1 MPDKKLVLAYSG
13 GLDTSV
19 AIRWL
24 EGLGWDVIAFTVELG
39 EKKDLD
45 AIQARA
51 LKTGA
56 SAAYVAD
63 GRVPFLRLFVWP
75 SLQAGAVYEKE
86 YPLATALGRPLIAAM
101 MVEVARREGA
111 AAIAHGC
118 TGKGNDQ
125 VRFDVTTAALA
136 PDLEVVA
143 PGREWGMNRDDEIE
157 YAARHGIEV
166 PATVR
171 SPYSTD
177 ENLWGRSIEAGVLED
192 PWAEPPRDV
201 YSWTRDPRDCP
212 DEPAYLEI
220 GFKHGLPVSLDGKPV
235 EPLQLVTE
243 LNRVGG
249 ENGVGRIDHLENR
262 LIGIKS
268 REIYE
273 APAAVL
279 LLQAH
284 QALEDITLPKEVAR
298 FKDTVAQQWAQMV
311 YDGLWFSPLRDALY
325 AFVAETQRHVTGDV
339 RLKLYKGASQVVG
352 RKGPHQL
359 YQLSLATYGKGDVF
373 DQSAAAG
380 FIQLG
385 GIGVRTSAEVPRHLH
400 SRGLRRVKRELDSG
414 EFDFKETDEDMHT
427 AIERRLTE
435 LTPAGASLHA
445 GRSRNAQVALDLRLY
460 CRAAASVLVS
470 SIAEAVDA
478 LAAKARTHAGWVMPG
493 YTHLQRAQPVTVGH
507 HLLAHAEP
515 LLRDAERVR
524 RAHDAAGDVPLR
536 AGALPAPPLPPP

>member
-1 MPDKKLVLAYSG
+1 MAKKLVLAYSG

-24 EGLGWDVIAFTVELG
+24 KDKGWEVIAFTVDLG
-39 EKKDLD
+39 GQKDLE

-63 GRVPFLRLFVWP
+63 GRTPFLELFVWP

-111 AAIAHGC
+111 SAIAHGC

-125 VRFDVTTAALA
+125 VRFDVATAALA
-136 PDLEVVA
+136 PELQVVA
-143 PGREWGMNRDDEIE
+143 PVREWGMNRDDEIE
-157 YAARHGIEV
+157 YATKHGIEV
-166 PATVR
+166 PATLR

-192 PWAEPPRDV
+192 PWVEPPADV
-201 YSWTRDPRDCP
+201 YAWTRDPRQCP
-212 DEPAYLEI
+212 DEPAYVEI
-220 GFKHGLPVSLDGKPV
+220 GFKQGLPVSLDGQATG
-235 EPLQLVTE
+235 PLELVTT
-243 LNRVGG
+243 LNRIGG
-249 ENGVGRIDHLENR
+249 ESGVGRIDHLENR

-298 FKDTVAQQWAQMV
+298 FKDLVAQQWAQMV
-311 YDGLWFSPLRDALY
+311 YDGLWFSPLRDALN
-325 AFVAETQRHVTGDV
+325 AFVAETQTHVNGEV
-339 RLKLYKGASQVVG
+339 RIKLFKGSSQVVG
-352 RKGPHQL
+352 RKGPQQL
-359 YQLSLATYGKGDVF
+359 YQLSLATYGQGDAF

-380 FIQLG
+380 FIKLWG
-385 GIGVRTSAEVPRHLH
+385 LGVRTASQVQGRLH
-400 SRGLRRVKRELDSG
+400 GRELGGLLKDI
-414 EFDFKETDEDMHT
+414 K
-427 AIERRLTE
+427 RL
-435 LTPAGASLHA
+435 
-445 GRSRNAQVALDLRLY
+445 
-460 CRAAASVLVS
+460 
-470 SIAEAVDA
+470 
-478 LAAKARTHAGWVMPG
+478 
-493 YTHLQRAQPVTVGH
+493 
-507 HLLAHAEP
+507 
-515 LLRDAERVR
+515 
-524 RAHDAAGDVPLR
+524 
-536 AGALPAPPLPPP
+536 AP

>member
-1 MPDKKLVLAYSG
+1 MSKKLVLAYSG

-24 EGLGWDVIAFTVELG
+24 KEKGWDVIAFTVDLG

-45 AIQARA
+45 AIQAKA

-63 GRVPFLRLFVWP
+63 GREPFLQLFVWP

-101 MVEVARREGA
+101 LVQVARREGA

-125 VRFDVTTAALA
+125 VRFDVATAALA
-136 PDLEVVA
+136 PDLQVVA
-143 PGREWGMNRDDEIE
+143 PVREWGMNRDDEIE
-157 YAARHGIEV
+157 YATQHGIDV
-166 PATVR
+166 PATAA

-177 ENLWGRSIEAGVLED
+177 ENLWGRSIEAGILED
-192 PWAEPPRDV
+192 PWAEPPPDV
-201 YSWTRDPRDCP
+201 YAWTTDPRRCP
-212 DEPAYLEI
+212 DEPAYVEV
-220 GFKHGLPVSLDGKPV
+220 GFKEGIPVALDGHAMS
-235 EPLQLVTE
+235 PLDIVTT

-298 FKDTVAQQWAQMV
+298 FKDLVAQQWAQMV

-325 AFVAETQRHVTGDV
+325 AFVAETQQHVTGEV
-339 RLKLYKGASQVVG
+339 RLKLYRGSSNVVG
-352 RKGPHQL
+352 RKSPSQL
-359 YQLSLATYGKGDVF
+359 YQLSLATYGKGDAF

-380 FIQLG
+380 FIKLWG
-385 GIGVRTSAEVPRHLH
+385 MGVRTASQVQGRLH
-400 SRGLRRVKRELDSG
+400 ERELGNLLGDVKR
-414 EFDFKETDEDMHT
+414 
-427 AIERRLTE
+427 
-435 LTPAGASLHA
+435 
-445 GRSRNAQVALDLRLY
+445 
-460 CRAAASVLVS
+460 
-470 SIAEAVDA
+470 
-478 LAAKARTHAGWVMPG
+478 LAP
-493 YTHLQRAQPVTVGH
+493 
-507 HLLAHAEP
+507 
-515 LLRDAERVR
+515 
-524 RAHDAAGDVPLR
+524 
-536 AGALPAPPLPPP
+536 

>member
-1 MPDKKLVLAYSG
+1 MSKKVVLAYSG

-24 EGLGWDVIAFTVELG
+24 KDQGWDVVAFTVDLG

-63 GRVPFLRLFVWP
+63 GREPFLQMFVWP

-101 MVEVARREGA
+101 LVQVARREGA

-125 VRFDVTTAALA
+125 VRFDVATAALA
-136 PDLEVVA
+136 PELQVVA
-143 PGREWGMNRDDEIE
+143 PVREWGMNRDDEIE
-157 YAARHGIEV
+157 YATKHSIEV

-192 PWAEPPRDV
+192 PWAEPPADV
-201 YSWTRDPRDCP
+201 YAWTQDPRHCP
-212 DEPAYLEI
+212 DEPAYVEI
-220 GFKHGLPVSLDGKPV
+220 GFKQGIPASLDGKPMAPV
-235 EPLQLVTE
+235 DMVGA
-243 LNRVGG
+243 LNRMGG

-298 FKDTVAQQWAQMV
+298 FKDLVAQQWAQMV

-325 AFVAETQRHVTGDV
+325 AFVAETQQHVTGDV
-339 RLKLYKGASQVVG
+339 RLKLFKGASSVVG
-352 RKGPHQL
+352 RKSPSQL
-359 YQLSLATYGKGDVF
+359 YQLSLATYGKGDAF

-380 FIQLG
+380 FIKLWG
-385 GIGVRTSAEVPRHLH
+385 LGVRTASQVQGRLH
-400 SRGLRRVKRELDSG
+400 ARELGDLLGDVKR
-414 EFDFKETDEDMHT
+414 
-427 AIERRLTE
+427 
-435 LTPAGASLHA
+435 LTP
-445 GRSRNAQVALDLRLY
+445 
-460 CRAAASVLVS
+460 
-470 SIAEAVDA
+470 
-478 LAAKARTHAGWVMPG
+478 
-493 YTHLQRAQPVTVGH
+493 
-507 HLLAHAEP
+507 
-515 LLRDAERVR
+515 
-524 RAHDAAGDVPLR
+524 
-536 AGALPAPPLPPP
+536 

>member
-1 MPDKKLVLAYSG
+1 MPAKGRLVLAYSG

-24 EGLGWDVIAFTVELG
+24 KDQGWDVIAFTVDLG

-51 LKTGA
+51 LKVGA

-63 GRVPFLRLFVWP
+63 GRKPFLQLFVWP

-111 AAIAHGC
+111 QAIAHGC

-125 VRFDVTTAALA
+125 VRFDVATAALA
-136 PDLEVVA
+136 PELQVVA
-143 PGREWGMNRDDEIE
+143 PVREWGMNRDDEIE
-157 YAARHGIEV
+157 YANAHGIEV
-166 PATVR
+166 PATAA

-192 PWAEPPRDV
+192 PWAEPPKDV
-201 YSWTRDPRDCP
+201 YAWTRDPRQCP
-212 DEPAYLEI
+212 EEASYVEI
-220 GFKHGLPVSLDGKPV
+220 GFKQGLPVSLDGRQIDAL
-235 EPLQLVTE
+235 ELVTR
-243 LNRVGG
+243 LNQVGG
-249 ENGVGRIDHLENR
+249 DNGVGRIDHLENR

-298 FKDTVAQQWAQMV
+298 FKDTVAAQWAQMV

-325 AFVAETQRHVTGDV
+325 AFVLETQRHVTGDV
-339 RLKLYKGASQVVG
+339 RLKLYRGSSQVVG
-352 RKGPHQL
+352 RKAPAQL
-359 YQLSLATYGKGDVF
+359 YQHALATYGKGDQF

-380 FIQLG
+380 FIKLWG
-385 GIGVRTSAEVPRHLH
+385 MGVRTSARVQGQLH
-400 SRGLRRVKRELDSG
+400 ARDLGKLLG
-414 EFDFKETDEDMHT
+414 EP
-427 AIERRLTE
+427 RRLT
-435 LTPAGASLHA
+435 P
-445 GRSRNAQVALDLRLY
+445 
-460 CRAAASVLVS
+460 
-470 SIAEAVDA
+470 
-478 LAAKARTHAGWVMPG
+478 
-493 YTHLQRAQPVTVGH
+493 
-507 HLLAHAEP
+507 
-515 LLRDAERVR
+515 
-524 RAHDAAGDVPLR
+524 
-536 AGALPAPPLPPP
+536 

>member
-1 MPDKKLVLAYSG
+1 MTDRKIVLAYSG

-24 EGLGWDVIAFTVELG
+24 SDLGWDVIAFTVDLG

-45 AIQARA
+45 AVQARA

-63 GRVPFLRLFVWP
+63 GRTPFLELFVWP

-101 MVEVARREGA
+101 LVQVARREGA
-111 AAIAHGC
+111 TAIAHGC

-125 VRFDVTTAALA
+125 VRFDVATAALA

-143 PGREWGMNRDDEIE
+143 PVREWGMNRDDEIE
-157 YAARHGIEV
+157 YAQKHGIEV
-166 PATVR
+166 PATAA

-192 PWAEPPRDV
+192 PWTEPPGDV
-201 YSWTRDPRDCP
+201 YAWTTDARRCP
-212 DEPAYLEI
+212 DEPAYVEI
-220 GFKHGLPVSLDGKPV
+220 GFKHGIPVTLDGKKQD
-235 EPLQLVTE
+235 PLEMVTT

-298 FKDTVAQQWAQMV
+298 FKESVAQQWAQMV

-325 AFVAETQRHVTGDV
+325 AFVTETQSHVTGDV
-339 RLKLYKGASQVVG
+339 RLKLFKGSSSVVG
-352 RKGPHQL
+352 RKSPAQL
-359 YQLSLATYGKGDVF
+359 YQLSLATYGRGDAF
-373 DQSAAAG
+373 DQKAAAG
-380 FIQLG
+380 FIKLWG
-385 GIGVRTSAEVPRHLH
+385 L
-400 SRGLRRVKRELDSG
+400 GLRTAAQVQGRLPERELGNLLGDVKR
-414 EFDFKETDEDMHT
+414 
-427 AIERRLTE
+427 
-435 LTPAGASLHA
+435 
-445 GRSRNAQVALDLRLY
+445 
-460 CRAAASVLVS
+460 
-470 SIAEAVDA
+470 
-478 LAAKARTHAGWVMPG
+478 LAP
-493 YTHLQRAQPVTVGH
+493 
-507 HLLAHAEP
+507 
-515 LLRDAERVR
+515 
-524 RAHDAAGDVPLR
+524 
-536 AGALPAPPLPPP
+536 

>member
-1 MPDKKLVLAYSG
+1 MSEKLVLAYSG

-24 EGLGWDVIAFTVELG
+24 KDQGWDVIAFTVDLG

-45 AIQARA
+45 AIQAKA

-63 GRVPFLRLFVWP
+63 GREPFLQLFVWP

-101 MVEVARREGA
+101 LVQVARREGA
-111 AAIAHGC
+111 SAIAHGC

-125 VRFDVTTAALA
+125 VRFDVATAALA
-136 PDLEVVA
+136 PELQVVA
-143 PGREWGMNRDDEIE
+143 PVREWGMNRDDEID
-157 YAARHGIEV
+157 YAAKHRIEV

-192 PWAEPPRDV
+192 PWAEPPKDV
-201 YSWTRDPRDCP
+201 FAWTRDAPQCP

-220 GFKHGLPVSLDGKPV
+220 GFEGGLPISLDGRQV
-235 EPLQLVTE
+235 DALELVTA
-243 LNRVGG
+243 LNRIGG

-298 FKDTVAQQWAQMV
+298 FKDLVSQQWAQMV
-311 YDGLWFSPLRDALY
+311 YDGLWFNPLRDALY
-325 AFVAETQRHVTGDV
+325 AFVAETQEHVTGDV
-339 RLKLYKGASQVVG
+339 RLKLFKGSSSVVG
-352 RKGPHQL
+352 RKSPSQL
-359 YQLSLATYGKGDVF
+359 YQLSLATYGKGDAF

-380 FIQLG
+380 FIKLWG
-385 GIGVRTSAEVPRHLH
+385 LGVRTAAQVQGRLPVRDMGNLLH
-400 SRGLRRVKRELDSG
+400 DVKR
-414 EFDFKETDEDMHT
+414 
-427 AIERRLTE
+427 
-435 LTPAGASLHA
+435 
-445 GRSRNAQVALDLRLY
+445 
-460 CRAAASVLVS
+460 
-470 SIAEAVDA
+470 
-478 LAAKARTHAGWVMPG
+478 LAP
-493 YTHLQRAQPVTVGH
+493 
-507 HLLAHAEP
+507 
-515 LLRDAERVR
+515 
-524 RAHDAAGDVPLR
+524 
-536 AGALPAPPLPPP
+536 

>member
-1 MPDKKLVLAYSG
+1 MSGRGGGGARALPSRRKGGVPPANKKLVLAYSG

-24 EGLGWDVIAFTVELG
+24 KDQGWDVIAFTVDLG

-45 AIQARA
+45 AVQARA

-63 GRVPFLRLFVWP
+63 GRAPFLQLFVWP

-111 AAIAHGC
+111 GAIAHGC

-125 VRFDVTTAALA
+125 VRFDVATAALA
-136 PDLEVVA
+136 PELKVVA
-143 PGREWGMNRDDEIE
+143 PVREWGMNRDDEIA
-157 YAARHGIEV
+157 YATRHGIEV

-192 PWAEPPRDV
+192 PWAEPPADV
-201 YSWTRDPRDCP
+201 YAWTKDPRDCP
-212 DEPAYLEI
+212 DEPAYVEI
-220 GFKHGLPVSLDGKPV
+220 GFKQGLPFSLDGQAV
-235 EPLQLVTE
+235 DPLDLVTA
-243 LNRVGG
+243 LNRIGG

-339 RLKLYKGASQVVG
+339 HLKLFKGSAQVVG
-352 RKGPHQL
+352 RKSPAQL
-359 YQLSLATYGKGDVF
+359 YQHSLATYGKGDAF

-380 FIQLG
+380 FIKLWG
-385 GIGVRTSAEVPRHLH
+385 MGVRTAAQVQGRLQDRELK
-400 SRGLRRVKRELDSG
+400 GLLGDVKR
-414 EFDFKETDEDMHT
+414 
-427 AIERRLTE
+427 
-435 LTPAGASLHA
+435 
-445 GRSRNAQVALDLRLY
+445 
-460 CRAAASVLVS
+460 
-470 SIAEAVDA
+470 
-478 LAAKARTHAGWVMPG
+478 LAP
-493 YTHLQRAQPVTVGH
+493 
-507 HLLAHAEP
+507 
-515 LLRDAERVR
+515 
-524 RAHDAAGDVPLR
+524 
-536 AGALPAPPLPPP
+536 

>member
-1 MPDKKLVLAYSG
+1 MSGNKLVLAYSG

-24 EGLGWDVIAFTVELG
+24 KEQGWDVIAFTVDLG
-39 EKKDLD
+39 ERKDLD

-51 LKTGA
+51 LKIGA

-63 GRVPFLRLFVWP
+63 GRAPFLQLFVWP

-111 AAIAHGC
+111 QAIAHGC

-125 VRFDVTTAALA
+125 VRFDVTTASLA
-136 PDLEVVA
+136 PELQVVA
-143 PGREWGMNRDDEIE
+143 PVREWGMNRDDEIE
-157 YAARHGIEV
+157 YATRHGIEV
-166 PATVR
+166 PATVG

-192 PWAEPPRDV
+192 PWAEPPKDV
-201 YSWTRDPRDCP
+201 YTWTRDPRQCP

-220 GFKHGLPVSLDGKPV
+220 GFEGGLPVSLHGKQV
-235 EPLQLVTE
+235 DPLELVAA
-243 LNRVGG
+243 LNRIGG

-298 FKDTVAQQWAQMV
+298 FKDVVAQQWAQMV
-311 YDGLWFSPLRDALY
+311 YDGLWFSPLRGALY
-325 AFVAETQRHVTGDV
+325 AFVVETQRYVTGEV
-339 RLKLYKGASQVVG
+339 RLKVYKGSSHVVG
-352 RKGPHQL
+352 RKSPHQL
-359 YQLSLATYGKGDVF
+359 YQLSLATYGKGDAF

-380 FIQLG
+380 FIKLWG
-385 GIGVRTSAEVPRHLH
+385 MGVRTSAQVQRRLDGREL
-400 SRGLRRVKRELDSG
+400 SRLLGDVKR
-414 EFDFKETDEDMHT
+414 
-427 AIERRLTE
+427 
-435 LTPAGASLHA
+435 LTP
-445 GRSRNAQVALDLRLY
+445 
-460 CRAAASVLVS
+460 
-470 SIAEAVDA
+470 
-478 LAAKARTHAGWVMPG
+478 
-493 YTHLQRAQPVTVGH
+493 
-507 HLLAHAEP
+507 
-515 LLRDAERVR
+515 
-524 RAHDAAGDVPLR
+524 
-536 AGALPAPPLPPP
+536 

>member
-1 MPDKKLVLAYSG
+1 MSEKLVLAYSG

-24 EGLGWDVIAFTVELG
+24 KDKGWDVIAFTVDLG

-45 AIQARA
+45 VIQKRA

-63 GRVPFLRLFVWP
+63 GRVPFLKHFVWP
-75 SLQAGAVYEKE
+75 SLQTGAVYEKE

-111 AAIAHGC
+111 SAIAHGC

-136 PDLEVVA
+136 PELKVVA
-143 PGREWGMNRDDEIE
+143 PVREWGMNRDDEIE
-157 YAARHGIEV
+157 YARKHGIEV
-166 PATVR
+166 PATVE

-192 PWAEPPRDV
+192 PWAEPPADV
-201 YSWTRDPRDCP
+201 YAWTRDPRKCP
-212 DEPAYLEI
+212 DEPAYVEI
-220 GFKHGLPVSLDGKPV
+220 GFRQGLPVSLDGRPI
-235 EPLQLVTE
+235 EALELVTS
-243 LNRVGG
+243 LNRIGG

-284 QALEDITLPKEVAR
+284 QALEDITLPKDVAR
-298 FKDTVAQQWAQMV
+298 FKDTVAHQWAQMV

-339 RLKLYKGASQVVG
+339 RLKLYKGSSMVVG
-352 RKGPHQL
+352 RKSPTQL
-359 YQLSLATYGKGDVF
+359 YQLQLATYGKGDTF

-380 FIQLG
+380 FIKLWGQS
-385 GIGVRTSAEVPRHLH
+385 VRTASQVQGRLH
-400 SRGLRRVKRELDSG
+400 DRELNGLLGDA
-414 EFDFKETDEDMHT
+414 K
-427 AIERRLTE
+427 RLT
-435 LTPAGASLHA
+435 P
-445 GRSRNAQVALDLRLY
+445 
-460 CRAAASVLVS
+460 
-470 SIAEAVDA
+470 
-478 LAAKARTHAGWVMPG
+478 
-493 YTHLQRAQPVTVGH
+493 
-507 HLLAHAEP
+507 
-515 LLRDAERVR
+515 
-524 RAHDAAGDVPLR
+524 
-536 AGALPAPPLPPP
+536 